1 MKNGRK
7 KLGVLLLILAL
18 LCIGYIVY
26 YEVSKSAN
34 ENIYAKVQKQVAEDK
49 KQKLKPGYIS
59 PIDFDKLKETNQ
71 DIYAWIEI
79 PDTQINYPVVQSG
92 DDDAYY
98 LNHTIDGTEGYP
110 GSIYTE
116 RINAK
121 DFSDFN
127 TVIYGHNMKDGSM
140 FMGLHNFED
149 PQYMKEHPNVKIY
162 TPEKELTYRIFAA
175 VVYDDVHILEAYDF
189 SSQEYRR
196 LFLESV
202 YNSRDMRNCID
213 ESVAVDADSKILT
226 LSTCIGGENNK
237 RYIVEA
243 VLVDE

>member
-1 MKNGRK
+1 
-7 KLGVLLLILAL
+7 
-18 LCIGYIVY
+18 
-26 YEVSKSAN
+26 
-34 ENIYAKVQKQVAEDK
+34 
-49 KQKLKPGYIS
+49 
-59 PIDFDKLKETNQ
+59 
-71 DIYAWIEI
+71 
-79 PDTQINYPVVQSG
+79 
-92 DDDAYY
+92 
-98 LNHTIDGTEGYP
+98 
-110 GSIYTE
+110 
-116 RINAK
+116 
-121 DFSDFN
+121 
-127 TVIYGHNMKDGSM
+127 
-140 FMGLHNFED
+140 
-149 PQYMKEHPNVKIY
+149 MKEHPNVKIY

-213 ESVAVDADSKILT
+213 ESVAGDADSKILT

>member
-1 MKNGRK
+1 MPRCKSRWRKIRSKN
-7 KLGVLLLILAL
+7 
-18 LCIGYIVY
+18 
-26 YEVSKSAN
+26 
-34 ENIYAKVQKQVAEDK
+34 
-49 KQKLKPGYIS
+49 YIS

-79 PDTQINYPVVQSG
+79 PNTQINYPVVQGG

>member
-79 PDTQINYPVVQSG
+79 PDTQINYPVVQGG

-162 TPEKELTYRIFAA
+162 TPEKELTYRI
-175 VVYDDVHILEAYDF
+175 
-189 SSQEYRR
+189 
-196 LFLESV
+196 
-202 YNSRDMRNCID
+202 
-213 ESVAVDADSKILT
+213 
-226 LSTCIGGENNK
+226 LSP
-237 RYIVEA
+237 R
-243 VLVDE
+243 